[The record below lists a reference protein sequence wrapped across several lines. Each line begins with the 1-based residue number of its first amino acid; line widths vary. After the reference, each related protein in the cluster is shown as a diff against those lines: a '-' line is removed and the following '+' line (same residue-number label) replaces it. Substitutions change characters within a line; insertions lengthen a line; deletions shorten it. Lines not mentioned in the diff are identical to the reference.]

1 MKKTGWMKIAVFVL
15 TAALLCLTAV
25 GVSGQTLYWGSQ
37 GSLVR
42 EVQQRLKNWGY
53 YSGSV
58 DGVFGSKT
66 YQAVISFQKK
76 NGLKADGIVGT
87 ATFRALG
94 ISSGAAA
101 ASAGTGGYSDSDY
114 RLLANIISAEARGE
128 SYTGQVAVGAVVL
141 NRVRHPSFP
150 NTIAGVI
157 YQKGAFS
164 AVSDGQINQPVE
176 ASAYNAARD
185 AMNGWDPTGGAI
197 YYYNPARTSNRWM
210 ASRPVLAVIGGHI
223 FCS

>member
-1 MKKTGWMKIAVFVL
+1 MRKRIFRFVALALAL
-15 TAALLCLTAV
+15 TVLCMTVIPIGA
-25 GVSGQTLYWGSQ
+25 QTLYWGSR
-37 GSLVR
+37 GERVR
-42 EVQQRLKNWGY
+42 QVQQRLKNWGY

-58 DGVFGSKT
+58 DGVFGQKT
-66 YQAVISFQKK
+66 YDAVRSFQKK
-76 NGLKADGIVGT
+76 NGLKADGVVGT

-94 ISSGAAA
+94 LSTGSSGG
-101 ASAGTGGYSDSDY
+101 SGGYSDSDY

-157 YQKGAFS
+157 YQSGAFT
-164 AVSDGQINQPVE
+164 AVNDGQINQPVS

-185 AMNGWDPTGGAI
+185 ALKRMGA
-197 YYYNPARTSNRWM
+197 
-210 ASRPVLAVIGGHI
+210 
-223 FCS
+223 